1 MTAHIRKTFLGKKK
15 PINKTLLYYGQDSG
29 MAIRSIYLQQ
39 DRVMQTRPVIIPC
52 TAPITDGLP
61 KKEVSRMIH
70 VRRPRAST
78 HVSVKNG
85 QRCIGVGRKRTSTV
99 ESCPPHPKQACAR
112 KHQNYVVWC
121 EALPILLTPRAH
133 LKIK

>member
-1 MTAHIRKTFLGKKK
+1 MPAHIRKTFLGKKKKK

-70 VRRPRAST
+70 VRRPVQVHT
-78 HVSVKNG
+78 
-85 QRCIGVGRKRTSTV
+85 
-99 ESCPPHPKQACAR
+99 
-112 KHQNYVVWC
+112 
-121 EALPILLTPRAH
+121 
-133 LKIK
+133 